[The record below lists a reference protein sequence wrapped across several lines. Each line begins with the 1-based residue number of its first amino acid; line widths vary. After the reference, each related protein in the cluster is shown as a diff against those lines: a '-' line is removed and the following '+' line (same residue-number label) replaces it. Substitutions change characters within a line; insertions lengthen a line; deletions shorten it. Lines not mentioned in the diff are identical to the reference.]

1 MQLFN
6 YTAKDK
12 DGELQKGEV
21 EAENDIAAAKVLS
34 GKNLI
39 PISIYKDEGSTFD
52 FLNHISLKDKAII
65 ARQLATMIN
74 AGLPIAQS
82 LKTLEEQVKKQPIKK
97 MLEQVSSDVEGGSQL
112 SVAFSRFPNVFNS
125 IDITLIASGETSGT
139 LDKAL
144 KRLADQ
150 LEKEQS
156 LLRKVRGAMVYP
168 IFLIVVVVVVVAAM
182 LIYVMPQMED
192 LYGSFNAKL
201 PFLTRLLIS
210 LSHILSRF
218 APLLLIALVGIII
231 AIRIGIK
238 RPVGRKIWDGLK
250 LKIWGV
256 SQLLTMVYMDRF
268 ARTLSSL
275 VGSGVPLL
283 DGLSITA
290 KAIGNVIYEGSIL
303 EIAEK
308 VKSGIALSEPLKE
321 NPLYPPIVPQM
332 ISVGEK
338 TGELDSM
345 LQNLADYFEE
355 QVEELVKNL
364 SNLIEPILI
373 IVIGGLIGVILLA
386 IMMPIYSLGGVL
398 FGK

>member
-21 EAENDIAAAKVLS
+21 EAENEIAAAKVLS
-34 GKNLI
+34 SRDLV
-39 PISIYKDEGSTFD
+39 PISIFKEGEQVFD
-52 FLNHISLKDKAII
+52 FLNRVSLKDKAII
-65 ARQLATMIN
+65 ARQLSTMIN
-74 AGLPIAQS
+74 AGLPISQS
-82 LKTLEEQVKKQPIKK
+82 LKTLEEQSKKKNVKK
-97 MLEQVSSDVEGGSQL
+97 MLEQISSDVEGGSQL
-112 SVAFSRFPNVFNS
+112 SVALARFPAVFTS
-125 IDITLIASGETSGT
+125 IDITLVAAGETSGT

-144 KRLADQ
+144 KRLAEQ

-168 IFLIVVVVVVVAAM
+168 IFLVVVVVLVVAAM
-182 LIYVMPQMED
+182 IIYVMPQMES

-201 PFLTRLLIS
+201 PLLTRILIS
-210 LSHILSRF
+210 VSHVLSKF
-218 APLLLIALVGIII
+218 APLVLLALIGLVIFIRF
-231 AIRIGIK
+231 AIR
-238 RPVGRKIWDGLK
+238 RPTGRRVWDEAK

-256 SQLLTMVYMDRF
+256 SQLLTMVYMNRF
-268 ARTLSSL
+268 SQTLSSL
-275 VGSGVPLL
+275 VASGVPLL
-283 DGLSITA
+283 DGLAITSR
-290 KAIGNVIYEGSIL
+290 AIGNVVYQESIT
-303 EIAEK
+303 EVAEK

-332 ISVGEK
+332 IAVGEK
-338 TGELDSM
+338 TGELDNM

-355 QVEELVKNL
+355 AVEELVKNL
-364 SNLIEPILI
+364 SNLIEPVMI

-398 FGK
+398 FGR